1 MENLIIGLLFVVFL
15 LIVQQTAQP
24 QNHRRLSVVAAIPT
38 VQQPLS
44 ETSTEI
50 EYVEDVPEHDEGYL
64 LDIFQKS
71 LDGKREL
78 LVHELREISAQYDT
92 STFFEKNPEVHRYIF
107 DLP

>member
-15 LIVQQTAQP
+15 LIVQQTAQA

-38 VQQPLS
+38 AQPLS
-44 ETSTEI
+44 ETSPEI